1 MNCFALLLYNF
12 SSVLREQNK
21 TLTPPTNK
29 KDGWVGS
36 KTAFRK
42 GAESSFCLWQELKST
57 NEKIARES
65 DNSDVF
71 LKMAERLGLEL

>member
-1 MNCFALLLYNF
+1 
-12 SSVLREQNK
+12 LRLQNK

-29 KDGWVGS
+29 KDGWAGS

-42 GAESSFCLWQELKST
+42 GAESSFCLWQALKST

-65 DNSDVF
+65 DNSEVF
-71 LKMAERLGLEL
+71 LKMARLYAFARTYFATKREK